1 MRRRDCKTARLQ
13 DRKTMYYE
21 RELIQ
26 IVDAGEE
33 TRKVLLTKI
42 HDIYL

>member
-1 MRRRDCKTARLQ
+1 
-13 DRKTMYYE
+13 MYYSE

-33 TRKVLLTKI
+33 IRKVLLTRI
-42 HDIYL
+42 HDIDL

>member
-1 MRRRDCKTARLQ
+1 
-13 DRKTMYYE
+13 MYYSE
-21 RELIQ
+21 RELIL

-33 TRKVLLTKI
+33 IRKVLLTRI

>member
-1 MRRRDCKTARLQ
+1 
-13 DRKTMYYE
+13 MYYSE

-33 TRKVLLTKI
+33 TMKVLLMRI
-42 HDIYL
+42 HDIDL

>member
-1 MRRRDCKTARLQ
+1 MC
-13 DRKTMYYE
+13 YSE
-21 RELIQ
+21 RELIL

-33 TRKVLLTKI
+33 TRKVLLTRI